1 MVSGRPTT
9 RDFAMNYLYY
19 GFIILVFFA
28 IILLIEACHL
38 WWQSRHSSAAKRLEN
53 RIRMM
58 SAGGHGNGKAVSI
71 LKQREL
77 SNSPLMTGLLLR
89 VPRIQVLDR
98 WLVQSGLSWSVGKF
112 LSYTVFPPLVVWAV
126 GSLIYMPLL
135 AQLAAMLIVGLF
147 APLKVSRAKAKRLR
161 LIEEQLPEA
170 ADMISRSLRA
180 GHSFSTALGIVGDE
194 MPEPIG
200 SEFRTAFDEINFG
213 VPLNDALGGLANRVP
228 ISDLRYFVIAVLI
241 QRESGGNLAEI
252 LANISQLIRS
262 RLALLGKVRVLS
274 AEGRLSAWI
283 LGALPFVIALLISIV
298 NPNFLR
304 VLWTDPAGL
313 KLIGAALVMM
323 MTGVVWMRK
332 IIRIHV

>member
-1 MVSGRPTT
+1 
-9 RDFAMNYLYY
+9 MNYLYY

-28 IILLIEACHL
+28 IILLIEAGHL
-38 WWQSRHSSAAKRLEN
+38 WWQSRHSSAAKRLES

-58 SAGGHGNGKAVSI
+58 SAGGHGNDKAVSI

-126 GSLIYMPLL
+126 GSLIYMPPL